1 MKKPAFWDKKGTV
14 WERMFKP
21 LGALYAYSVRRRFER
36 SLPYQP
42 VVPVICVG
50 NIAVGGTGKTPVCLA
65 LAEWFQR
72 HGYRVVFLNHGYKSR
87 LQNIVVDMAHHT
99 ARDVSDEALLLA
111 EQAPTVVD
119 RNRGR
124 GVATAEKMGADVIIM
139 DDGFQ
144 NPSVIKTMSLLVF
157 DGAKGIG
164 NGACLPAGPL
174 REPLAQGLK
183 RADAVVMVGADQT
196 GLTEQIQSMVPQM
209 PVLSGVLKPVQLM
222 QHPVSRAIAF
232 AGIGRPEKFFNML
245 RTYGVTLEATYVF
258 DDHHAYQ
265 ASDLKSILAYDG
277 PILTTGK
284 DAVKLWPAALEK
296 ITVVSAP
303 FVFENEPMWDAFLK
317 KGIQ

>member
-14 WERMFKP
+14 WERILKP
-21 LGALYAYSVRRRFER
+21 FGMLYARSVRRRFDR
-36 SLPYQP
+36 CVPYQP

-87 LQNIVVDMAHHT
+87 LQNIVVDTARHS

-111 EQAPTVVD
+111 ASAPTVID

-124 GVATAEKMGADVIIM
+124 GVAMAEKMGADVIIM

-144 NPSVIKTMSLLVF
+144 NPSVIKTLSLVVF

-174 REPLAQGLK
+174 RESLTQGLK
-183 RADAVVMVGADQT
+183 RADGVVVVGPDDT
-196 GLTEQIQSMVPQM
+196 GLIQQIQTVAPHM
-209 PVLSGVLKPVQLM
+209 PVLSGGMKPVHLI
-222 QHPVSRAIAF
+222 QHPIKRAVAF
-232 AGIGRPEKFFNML
+232 AGIGRPEKFFDML
-245 RTYGVTLEATYVF
+245 RAYGVSLDATYVF
-258 DDHHAYQ
+258 DDHHAYRE
-265 ASDLKSILAYDG
+265 ADLAPILAYDG
-277 PILTTGK
+277 PILTTTK
-284 DAVKLWPAALEK
+284 DAVKLGPAALAK
-296 ITVVSAP
+296 ITVVTAP
-303 FVFENEPMWDAFLK
+303 FVFDNEADWDSFLK

>member
-14 WERMFKP
+14 WERLLNP
-21 LGALYAYSVRRRFER
+21 LGRLYAYSVRRRFER

-65 LAEWFQR
+65 LGEWFQR

-87 LQNIVVDMAHHT
+87 LQNIVVDRARHT

-111 EQAPTVVD
+111 GQAPTVVD

-144 NPSVIKTMSLLVF
+144 NPSVIKTLSLLVF

-183 RADAVVMVGADQT
+183 RADGVVMVGADQT
-196 GLTEQIQSMVPQM
+196 KLTEQIQKIAPQM

-222 QHPVSRAIAF
+222 QNPVSRAIAF

-245 RTYGVTLEATYVF
+245 RSYGVSLDATYVF

-265 ASDLKSILAYDG
+265 ASDLTPILAYDG
-277 PILTTGK
+277 PILTTTK
-284 DAVKLWPAALEK
+284 DAVKLEPAALEK
-296 ITVVSAP
+296 ITVVTAP
-303 FVFENEPMWDAFLK
+303 FVFENEPAWDAFLK

>member
-1 MKKPAFWDKKGTV
+1 MKKPAFWDKKGTL
-14 WERMFKP
+14 WERILTP
-21 LGALYAYSVRRRFER
+21 LGMLYAYSVRRRFER

-87 LQNIVVDMAHHT
+87 LQNVVVDTARHS

-111 EQAPTVVD
+111 ASAPTVID

-174 REPLAQGLK
+174 REPLEQGLK
-183 RADAVVMVGADQT
+183 RADGVVVVGADQT
-196 GLTEQIQSMVPQM
+196 KLTEQIQTVAPHM

-222 QHPVSRAIAF
+222 KHPVSRAIAF
-232 AGIGRPEKFFNML
+232 AGIGRPEKFFDML
-245 RTYGVTLEATYVF
+245 RAYGVSLDATYVF

-265 ASDLKSILAYDG
+265 ASDLTPILAYDG
-277 PILTTGK
+277 PILTTTK

-296 ITVVSAP
+296 ITVVTAP
-303 FVFENEPMWDAFLK
+303 FVFENEAAWDAFLK